1 MEVDVGTG
9 QTAGPRPMVEAI
21 PNMSEGRRPEMV
33 RAAADAVAAVR
44 NVFLLDWSS
53 DASHHRSVLTMAGAP
68 EAIREA
74 VLRLFEVAVP
84 RIDLRRHRGAHPRI
98 GAVDVVP
105 FVPLGETP
113 MEVCVTLARSTAAL
127 VAERHGIPVYLYETA
142 ATRPERRR
150 LELIRR
156 GQFEGLAARLADP
169 QWQPDY
175 GPSRPHPTA
184 GATAMAARRPLVA
197 FNVNLAST
205 DLAAARQIARAVR
218 TSGGGLPC
226 VKALGLRLSAT
237 PDGRVQVSMN
247 LTDYRRTPVSAA
259 VARVT
264 QEAERRGIAVSGAE
278 LVGLAPREALDGSA
292 GGASVLDLV
301 GADRTLEARLARHV
315 EVSGPDRAGP

>member
-1 MEVDVGTG
+1 
-9 QTAGPRPMVEAI
+9 MVAAI
-21 PNMSEGRRPEMV
+21 PNISEGRRPAMV
-33 RAAADAVAAVR
+33 RAAADAVAGMR
-44 NVFLLDWSS
+44 NVLLLHRSS

-105 FVPLGETP
+105 FVPLDETP
-113 MEVCVTLARSTAAL
+113 MEVCVALARSTAAL
-127 VAERHGIPVYLYETA
+127 VAERYGIPVYLYEAA

-175 GPSRPHPTA
+175 GPPRPHPTA

-205 DLAAARQIARAVR
+205 DLSVARQIARAVR

-226 VKALGLRLSAT
+226 VKALGIRLSAT
-237 PDGRVQVSMN
+237 PHRRVQVSMN
-247 LTDYRRTPVSAA
+247 LTDYRRTPVSVAL
-259 VARVT
+259 ARVT
-264 QEAERRGIAVSGAE
+264 EEAERRGIAVSGAE

-301 GADRTLEARLARHV
+301 GAARTLEARLARHGA
-315 EVSGPDRAGP
+315 VSGPDRAGP